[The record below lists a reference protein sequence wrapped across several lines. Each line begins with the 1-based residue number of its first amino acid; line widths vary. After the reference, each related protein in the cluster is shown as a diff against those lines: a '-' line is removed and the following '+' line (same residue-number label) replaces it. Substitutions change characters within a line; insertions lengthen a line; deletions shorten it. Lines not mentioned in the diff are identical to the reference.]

1 MAAGGDKKDN
11 FEEIIKKVNENPGY
25 KVLTKEEY
33 ENLLA
38 IASHKTSTPKPT
50 QESPVVRPKVSLPQT
65 TGVQQSKVTFADP
78 SVSPVPRLQFYIDQ
92 AKQLD
97 TSKQLDAS
105 KQLDTSKL
113 FNTSY
118 VAQPFNFPKLPF
130 FSGSEEP
137 QKGETS
143 YEVWSFE
150 VKCLQRQS
158 LQNPIYLP
166 EHMLLQSIRNSLKGV
181 ARAML
186 VSLGEQATVKDILH
200 KLDGFYGNVSTSETL
215 IQSFYNDYQ
224 KDTESIVTYGSRL
237 EQTLSRA
244 IRCGHA
250 DFAAKDAMLRSKFWT
265 GLKSQELK
273 NSTRHLY
280 DSVKDFQVLLREIR
294 KVEQEEVSSSRP
306 PTKTKVAQQQSGQA
320 SSDETNSQL
329 LKQMTELMSRMKT
342 LEQKLESQQQSFQSS
357 QASFTPS
364 SYSHTDY
371 NPRGRGR
378 GYQRGSWHGNSGRG
392 YNSNYNN
399 RGKFQNRG
407 NKQNF
412 HNSGNQNQNNR
423 GNSSS
428 SGNRGGAN
436 GRGSDP
442 GGQSGGKQHLNY

>member
-1 MAAGGDKKDN
+1 MAAGGEKKDEKIDN
-11 FEEIIKKVNENPGY
+11 FEEIIKKINENPEY
-25 KVLTKEEY
+25 KVLTKDEY
-33 ENLLA
+33 ESLLA

-50 QESPVVRPKVSLPQT
+50 PTEEPPIVKPKVSLPQT
-65 TGVQQSKVTFADP
+65 TGTQQSKVTFANP
-78 SVSPVPRLQFYIDQ
+78 TISPIPPRLQFLFNQ
-92 AKQLD
+92 SQQLD
-97 TSKQLDAS
+97 TSKQL
-105 KQLDTSKL
+105 
-113 FNTSY
+113 NTSY
-118 VAQPFNFPKLPF
+118 VAPPFNYPKLPF

-158 LQNPIYLP
+158 LQNPNYLP

-186 VSLGEQATVKDILH
+186 VPLGEQATVKDILH

-250 DFAAKDAMLRSKFWT
+250 DLAAKDSMLRSKFWT

-306 PTKTKVAQQQSGQA
+306 PTKTKVAQQQGCQA

-357 QASFTPS
+357 STSFNPS

-378 GYQRGSWHGNSGRG
+378 GYQRGSWRGNSGKG
-392 YNSNYNN
+392 YRNKNYNN
-399 RGKFQNRG
+399 NSGNFQNRG
-407 NKQNF
+407 NNSNFQN
-412 HNSGNQNQNNR
+412 NQNNQNSNNSN
-423 GNSSS
+423 NSSS
-428 SGNRGGAN
+428 AGNRGGAN
-436 GRGSDP
+436 GRNSDSGS
-442 GGQSGGKQHLNY
+442 QSGGKQHLN

>member
-1 MAAGGDKKDN
+1 MATGGDKKDN
-11 FEEIIKKVNENPGY
+11 FEDMIKKVNENPEY

-33 ENLLA
+33 ESLLA
-38 IASHKTSTPKPT
+38 IASHRTSTPKPT

-78 SVSPVPRLQFYIDQ
+78 SVSPVPRLQFLFDQ

-97 TSKQLDAS
+97 TSKQL
-105 KQLDTSKL
+105 L
-113 FNTSY
+113 NTSY

-137 QKGETS
+137 QKGETT

-158 LQNPIYLP
+158 LQNPTYLP

-294 KVEQEEVSSSRP
+294 KVEQEEASSSRP
-306 PTKTKVAQQQSGQA
+306 TTKTKVAQQQSGQA

-357 QASFTPS
+357 ETSYNPS
-364 SYSHTDY
+364 SFSHTDY

-378 GYQRGSWHGNSGRG
+378 GYQRDSWRSNSGRG
-392 YNSNYNN
+392 YNKNYNN

-407 NKQNF
+407 NSQSF
-412 HNSGNQNQNNR
+412 QNSGNQYQNNR

-428 SGNRGGAN
+428 TGNRGGAN
-436 GRGSDP
+436 GRGSNP
-442 GGQSGGKQHLNY
+442 GGQSGEKQHLNY